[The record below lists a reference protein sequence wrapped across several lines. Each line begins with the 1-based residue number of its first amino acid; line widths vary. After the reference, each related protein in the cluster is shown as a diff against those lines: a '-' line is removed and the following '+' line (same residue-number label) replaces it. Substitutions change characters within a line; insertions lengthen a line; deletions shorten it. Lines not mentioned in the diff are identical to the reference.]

1 LTPERVS
8 DIASGRPL
16 VVIRGDSS
24 AQEVAKRM
32 AEAKVSAV
40 VIEDSGRPVGI
51 LTERD
56 LARQVCAKDLV
67 ASKTPATAIMSAP
80 VVAVDER
87 ATIEDAA
94 GLMMKNRLRH
104 LAVERDGKIAG
115 MITATDLARY
125 LGRMAVK
132 EKGEGNEQLSNVLAA
147 FFPYEEPW
155 EELT

>member
-1 LTPERVS
+1 
-8 DIASGRPL
+8 

>member
-1 LTPERVS
+1 M
-8 DIASGRPL
+8 I
-16 VVIRGDSS
+16 IKGDSS
-24 AQEVAKRM
+24 AQEIAKKM

-80 VVAVDER
+80 VVSVDEG
-87 ATIEDAA
+87 ASIEEAA
-94 GLMMKNRLRH
+94 GLMVKNRVRH
-104 LAVERDGKIAG
+104 LAVERNGKIAG

-125 LGRMAVK
+125 LAGMAVK
-132 EKGEGNEQLSNVLAA
+132 GKGQRQLSSILAA

-155 EELT
+155 EELG

>member
-1 LTPERVS
+1 MAQARVS
-8 DIASGRPL
+8 DVAGKRPL

-24 AQEVAKRM
+24 AQDIAKRM

-56 LARQVCAKDLV
+56 LARQVCARDLQ

-80 VVAVDER
+80 VVAVDEG

-94 GLMMKNRLRH
+94 GLMVKNRVRH
-104 LAVERDGKIAG
+104 LAVERGGKLTG
-115 MITATDLARY
+115 MITATDLARH
-125 LGRMAVK
+125 LGKLAV
-132 EKGEGNEQLSNVLAA
+132 GEGEAQTLLAA